1 MIKRFFDV
9 FVAVVALVLFC
20 PLLLLVAIAIRLNL
34 GSPVFFV
41 QQRAGYRGRL
51 FWIYKFRTMKSLCG
65 SDGTLLPDSKRM
77 TKLGSFLRQS
87 SIDEL
92 PELWNVICGDMS
104 LVGPRPLLPEYLAHY
119 NERQQRRHDVLPGLT
134 GWAQVN
140 GRNAISWEER
150 FEMDV
155 QYVEQQGFWLDMT
168 ILFRTVSTVIS
179 QSGVSADS
187 HVTMPPFAGYEHL
200 VEPKSTGSTR

>member
-1 MIKRFFDV
+1 MIKRLFDV
-9 FVAVVALVLFC
+9 CVAVVALLLLC
-20 PLLLLVAIAIRLNL
+20 PLLMLVAIAIRLNL

-41 QQRAGYRGRL
+41 QQRAGHHGRL
-51 FWIYKFRTMKSLCG
+51 FWIYKFRTMRSLYAV
-65 SDGTLLPDSKRM
+65 DGKPLPDSKRM
-77 TKLGSFLRQS
+77 SKLGSFLRKT

-104 LVGPRPLLPEYLAHY
+104 LVGPRPLLPEYLARY
-119 NERQQRRHDVLPGLT
+119 NSRQQRRHDVRPGLT

-155 QYVEQQGFWLDMT
+155 RYVEQQSFCLDMK
-168 ILFRTVSTVIS
+168 ILFQTVGTVLS

-187 HVTMPPFAGYEHL
+187 HVTMPPFAGYEHMIETK
-200 VEPKSTGSTR
+200 EPGSPS

>member
-9 FVAVVALVLFC
+9 FVALFLLALLS
-20 PLLLLVAIAIRLNL
+20 PLLLVAAIAIRLQL

-41 QQRAGYRGRL
+41 QSRAGYRGKL
-51 FWIYKFRTMKSLCG
+51 FNIYKFRTMKTLC
-65 SDGTLLPDSKRM
+65 SVDGKPLPDAKRM
-77 TKLGSFLRQS
+77 TKLGSFLRKS

-92 PELWNVICGDMS
+92 PELWNVVCGQMS

-119 NERQQRRHDVLPGLT
+119 NARQLRRHDVLPGLT

-140 GRNAISWEER
+140 GRNAISWESR

-155 QYVEQQGFWLDMT
+155 LYVEQQCFLLDIK
-168 ILFRTVSTVIS
+168 ILFQTIFTVAS
-179 QSGVSADS
+179 QSGVSAEA
-187 HVTMPPFAGYEHL
+187 HVSMPPFAGCEHL
-200 VEPKSTGSTR
+200 KEPANSGSTS

>member
-65 SDGTLLPDSKRM
+65 SDGKSLPDSNRM
-77 TKLGSFLRQS
+77 TKFGSFLRRS

-155 QYVEQQGFWLDMT
+155 QYVEKQSFWLDMT
-168 ILFRTVSTVIS
+168 ILFRTVSTVVS
-179 QSGVSADS
+179 QSGVSAES
-187 HVTMPPFAGYEHL
+187 HVTMPPFAGYKHL